1 MALKVI
7 TWDVDDV
14 QDTVDMLDTM
24 FAVDSLVRGIENET
38 IDTDTVRT
46 DVAIAFVKRNLMGE
60 YHGILVKQE
69 EEMLVDSEIYVLT
82 FDGEA
87 SEGGEM
93 FRLTIES
100 IVDILVKKEAT
111 E

>member
-1 MALKVI
+1 MTLKVI
-7 TWDVDDV
+7 TWDVDNV
-14 QDTVDMLDTM
+14 QDTVDMLDM
-24 FAVDSLVRGIENET
+24 MPAVDDLVRVIENET
-38 IDTDTVRT
+38 IDTDAVRA
-46 DVAIAFVKRNLMGE
+46 DVAIAFAKRNLIGE

-69 EEMLVDSEIYVLT
+69 EEKLVDSEIYVLT

-93 FRLTIES
+93 YRLTVES

-111 E
+111 D

>member
-7 TWDVDDV
+7 TWDVDNI

-24 FAVDSLVRGIENET
+24 SAVDSLVRSIENET

-46 DVAIAFVKRNLMGE
+46 DVAIALVKRNLMGE
-60 YHGILVKQE
+60 YHGLLVKQE
-69 EEMLVDSEIYVLT
+69 EERLVDSEIYILT

-87 SEGGEM
+87 SEGGDM
-93 FRLTIES
+93 YRLTIES
-100 IVDILVKKEAT
+100 IVDILVRKEAT

>member
-1 MALKVI
+1 MKVI
-7 TWDVDDV
+7 TWNVDDI
-14 QDTVDMLDTM
+14 QGTVDMLDM
-24 FAVDSLVRGIENET
+24 MSAVDSLVRSIENET
-38 IDTDTVRT
+38 IDTDAVKT

-69 EEMLVDSEIYVLT
+69 EEKLVDSEIYVLT

-87 SEGGEM
+87 SENGEM
-93 FRLTIES
+93 YRLTVES

>member
-7 TWDVDDV
+7 TWDVDDI
-14 QDTVDMLDTM
+14 QGTMSMLDM
-24 FAVDSLVRGIENET
+24 MPAVDNLVRSVENET
-38 IDTDTVRT
+38 IDTDAVRT

-69 EEMLVDSEIYVLT
+69 EEKLVDSEIYVLT

-93 FRLTIES
+93 YRLTVES
-100 IVDILVKKEAT
+100 IVDILINKEAT